1 MVERVVTCC
10 KATDGVILFI
20 FTASNNKVN
29 FGIKCLF
36 KLSIVFGNFMM
47 IIEKEK

>member
-1 MVERVVTCC
+1 MMERVVTCC

-36 KLSIVFGNFMM
+36 KLSIGWVKCLVMAWWL
-47 IIEKEK
+47 